1 MFLFLVALV
10 FFGLIVDVAEA
21 IKLGP
26 TIIFGLRFFE
36 DAGELVIHGLIL
48 WYVFVLAIYGGKS
61 DLFLYDFL
69 GRPQIQ

>member
-36 DAGELVIHGLIL
+36 DAGELVIHSLIL
-48 WYVFVLAIYGGKS
+48 WYVLSWPSRWKERFIFV
-61 DLFLYDFL
+61 
-69 GRPQIQ
+69 